1 MRVSISLVI
10 VSLSLACTDKSTIT
24 HPIRKDLVQ
33 AVYASGKIFPLNHVR
48 IAAKTTGYVQQILVK
63 SGDVVKAGAP
73 LVLLSNPNS
82 DVNIDIARSNLAL
95 SELNNRPD
103 RNQLNA
109 AQQEIKS
116 SYSRYQL
123 DSLNFQRY
131 KNLWE
136 KQITS
141 RVNFD
146 AAKTQAEISYQS
158 YEKAIDNYN
167 TLKSRSSTE
176 LALARKQLQL
186 QSNNKSDFLVRA
198 PMAGRVYDVPVKE
211 GQLLTV
217 GTQAVDFGDSTL
229 FEAELDVDESDI
241 GNVRP
246 GQQVILNAE
255 AYDHHPILSTVSEI
269 EPSVVQGSKTTR
281 VKCTVPK
288 SSLTMLSGMTVEANI
303 IIQEKK
309 NVLVI
314 PAEFLNADNTVTL
327 RSGKKRQPVKTG
339 IRDVQYVEIESGIDE
354 KVEIVRQ

>member
-1 MRVSISLVI
+1 MRVV
-10 VSLSLACTDKSTIT
+10 LSFVLLLSFIACIDKSTIT

-48 IAAKTTGYVQQILVK
+48 IAAKTTGYVKRILVK
-63 SGDVVKAGAP
+63 SGDVVKAGSP

-95 SELNNRPD
+95 SELNNQPD

-109 AQQEIKS
+109 AMQEIRS
-116 SYSRYQL
+116 AYSRYQL
-123 DSLNFQRY
+123 DSLNYQRY

-141 RVNFD
+141 RVNLD
-146 AAKTQAEISYQS
+146 AAKTQSEVSYQS

-167 TLKSRSSTE
+167 ALRTRSNTE
-176 LALARKQLQL
+176 VALARKQLQL
-186 QSNNKSDFLVRA
+186 QSNNKSDFVITA
-198 PMAGRVYDVPVKE
+198 PMTGRVYDVPVKE
-211 GQLLTV
+211 GQLLTI
-217 GTQAVDFGDSTL
+217 GSQAVDFGDSTL

-241 GNVRP
+241 GLVKT
-246 GQQVILNAE
+246 GQRVILNAE
-255 AYDHHPILSTVSEI
+255 AYDHQPITSTVREI
-269 EPSVVQGSKTTR
+269 EPSVIQGNKTTR
-281 VKCTVPK
+281 VKTSVPPTG
-288 SSLTMLSGMTVEANI
+288 LTLFSGMTVEANI
-303 IIQEKK
+303 IIREKK

-327 RSGKKRQPVKTG
+327 RSGKKRVPVKTG

-354 KVEIVRQ
+354 TAEIVRQ